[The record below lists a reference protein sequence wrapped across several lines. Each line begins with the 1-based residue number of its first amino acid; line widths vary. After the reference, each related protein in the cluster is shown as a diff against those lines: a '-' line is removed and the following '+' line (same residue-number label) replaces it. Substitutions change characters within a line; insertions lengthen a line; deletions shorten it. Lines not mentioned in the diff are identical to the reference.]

1 DPQPGDG
8 VRRLP
13 APRRRQRRATPLFTH
28 GLMPAQQ
35 PYDLV
40 VIGGGPAGLSHA
52 FWQLRERPDLRLLVL
67 EAAPRVGGWVNT
79 VHVDGFQLELGP
91 QGFRPDESIHAFL
104 DATRL
109 TPHVVPCSD
118 SAKRRFVVRGGRA
131 HELPSG
137 PGSLLGSKLL
147 SLAGKLRLLWEPRVR
162 SRSPDGESVA
172 AFVARRFGRQA
183 APLAEAMMHGI
194 YAGDAH
200 ALEIA
205 STMPLATELERE
217 HGSVLRGM
225 AKRRRQRDTAPA
237 PAVCT
242 FTRGMQQSVDE
253 LAVRVGPRV
262 RTDAVVTGITRA
274 GGTFEVAVAGSQ
286 ELLRAREVCVTA
298 PPGPSARMLRALDPT
313 LADELAAIP
322 TVNVASTYL
331 GYAPGAV
338 PDSVDGFGALAPQG
352 EAGSVLG
359 VIFSSRVFPRQAPDG
374 HVLFRVMSGGFA
386 HPAEVDR
393 DDDALAAQ
401 AVDVMQ
407 RWFGV
412 TAAPILRHVSRARA
426 AIPQYV
432 RGHAARLASI
442 AQRVERHDGLQL
454 RGASYRKVSVVG
466 QWTQEGSRP

>member
-1 DPQPGDG
+1 
-8 VRRLP
+8 
-13 APRRRQRRATPLFTH
+13 
-28 GLMPAQQ
+28 MPAHN

-52 FWQLRERPDLRLLVL
+52 FWRLRERPDLRLLVL
-67 EAAPRVGGWVNT
+67 EAAPRAGGWVQT

-91 QGFRPDESIHAFL
+91 QGFRPEPTIHAFL

-109 TPHVVPCSD
+109 APHVVPCSD
-118 SAKRRFVVRGGRA
+118 SAKRRFVVRGGRV
-131 HELPSG
+131 HELPNG
-137 PGSLLGSKLL
+137 PGALLRSKLL
-147 SLAGKLRLLWEPRVR
+147 SFGGKLRLLWEPRVR

-172 AFVARRFGRQA
+172 AFVARRFGRQT

-205 STMPLATELERE
+205 STMPLATELEHD

-225 AKRRRQRDTAPA
+225 SRRRRQQDTP
-237 PAVCT
+237 PTPTVCT

-253 LAVRVGPRV
+253 LLVRVGPRV
-262 RTDAVVTGITRA
+262 RTDHVVTDVTRSDDM
-274 GGTFEVAVAGSQ
+274 FEVAVDGSD
-286 ELLRAREVCVTA
+286 ERLRAREVCVTS
-298 PPGPSARMLRALDPT
+298 PPAPSARMLRGLDPA

-338 PDSVDGFGALAPQG
+338 PDDLDGFGALAPQG
-352 EAGSVLG
+352 EAGPVLG
-359 VIFSSRVFPRQAPDG
+359 VIFSSRVFPQQAPDG

-393 DDDALAAQ
+393 EDDALIEQ
-401 AVDVMQ
+401 AVDVMR

-412 TAAPILRHVSRARA
+412 QAQPVLRHVSRARA

-432 RGHAARLASI
+432 RGHAARLANI
-442 AQRVERHDGLQL
+442 ARRVERHDGLHL

-466 QWTQEGSRP
+466 QWAREGSRP